1 MNDTNQ
7 LSKTYFTEEIKVMR
21 ISTKPAANITE
32 ANEWKEQSIMSVL
45 QNDQNEEE
53 KVNEKK

>member
-1 MNDTNQ
+1 
-7 LSKTYFTEEIKVMR
+7 MR